1 MDFLTMSG
9 LIWFGIGVVVGLL
22 VALSVIC
29 SVMRDKNEGE

>member
-1 MDFLTMSG
+1 MITLSTSG

-29 SVMRDKNEGE
+29 SVMKEKK